1 MKYSQGLRN
10 GRALKMARPAVVCLL
25 SAMLAMAAC
34 NGSEGTTTPAVAVE
48 WGYEGP
54 GAPESWASLSEEY
67 AACADGEQQSP
78 VDIAGY
84 VEGDAVS
91 ASFSYGSDATAVR
104 NDGKFVHVDYAPGSV
119 FSLGQRS
126 FELKSAHLHAPSEH
140 RIDGA
145 SFAAELHLVHAD
157 ADDRLTV
164 AALLFRLGDPSPIAQ
179 AILDAA
185 PACRRHRPGRPGA
198 QCRRL
203 RAGRT
208 RLLPV
213 RWLQD
218 HSTLPRAGG
227 VVRDAR
233 AKDHFTGAGRQPD
246 VAERRPQQSSCPAHG
261 QPRDNNRRRALGNAI
276 SAPIPL
282 MWFDGSPRV
291 GIGCSASKDGGGG
304 RGARGIR
311 TRLCRR
317 VEALKRNERLYAL
330 LNP

>member
-1 MKYSQGLRN
+1 MARGCRPLLTQGWVKGTQGVRETLKYSQGLRN

-34 NGSEGTTTPAVAVE
+34 NGSEDTTTPAVAVE

-67 AACADGEQQSP
+67 ADCADGEQQSP

-84 VEGDAVS
+84 VEGDAAP

-104 NDGKFVHVDYAPGSV
+104 NDGKFVHVDYAPGSA

-157 ADDRLTV
+157 AEDRLTV

-185 PACRRHRPGRPGA
+185 PAAGSTAQGGRDLNAALYAPVGPDYYRYDGSKTTPPCHEPVEWYVMRE
-198 QCRRL
+198 Q
-203 RAGRT
+203 RT
-208 RLLPV
+208 ISQEQVNSLMSLSGGPNSRPV
-213 RWLQD
+213 RPTG
-218 HSTLPRAGG
+218 SRVITTGG
-227 VVRDAR
+227 
-233 AKDHFTGAGRQPD
+233 
-246 VAERRPQQSSCPAHG
+246 
-261 QPRDNNRRRALGNAI
+261 
-276 SAPIPL
+276 AP
-282 MWFDGSPRV
+282 
-291 GIGCSASKDGGGG
+291 
-304 RGARGIR
+304 
-311 TRLCRR
+311 
-317 VEALKRNERLYAL
+317 
-330 LNP
+330 